1 MLGQNRTSIRTHP
14 FLRLAGQGIIA
25 IALAAALSACAPSA
39 LTSARSQIAA
49 ANYPAARQELV
60 ALSTRTDLSER
71 ERVEVKDDLCL
82 CDFRIGRP
90 TYTLAEQRA
99 VCMDAAKEPNSQ
111 SASIVAQIDD
121 AERIKDAQVVEAALT
136 ERDLADA
143 ESAATDYQRLPGA
156 DPATVARWSKE
167 IWTLADTQVFADSVA
182 KKHSLAA
189 AISEAR
195 KNHPTVAKMSPSQ
208 FDRWVVMTSTV
219 SGTALASSV
228 EVRGSTLNLSVEE
241 ENLPVAAL
249 SLDRLATIND
259 AMVARCGC
267 DARTNVAVS
276 ETGFP
281 AYFIRLDP
289 ETRLSEVMI
298 LPRGDHAIVS
308 ANSNN

>member
-1 MLGQNRTSIRTHP
+1 M
-14 FLRLAGQGIIA
+14 
-25 IALAAALSACAPSA
+25 
-39 LTSARSQIAA
+39 
-49 ANYPAARQELV
+49 
-60 ALSTRTDLSER
+60 
-71 ERVEVKDDLCL
+71 KDDLCL
-82 CDFRIGRP
+82 CDFKIGRP

-99 VCMDAAKEPNSQ
+99 VCLDAAREPGSQ
-111 SASIVAQIDD
+111 STSIVAQIDD
-121 AERIKDAQVVEAALT
+121 AQRVKDAQVVEAALT

-182 KKHSLAA
+182 KKHSLGG
-189 AISEAR
+189 AIAEAR
-195 KNHPTVAKMSPSQ
+195 KNHPNVAKMSPSQ
-208 FDRWVVMTSTV
+208 FNRWVVMTSTV

-228 EVRGSTLNLSVEE
+228 EVRDSTLNLSVDEA
-241 ENLPVAAL
+241 NLPVAAL

-267 DARTNVAVS
+267 DARTNVAVA

-289 ETRLSEVMI
+289 ETRMSEVMI
-298 LPRGDHAIVS
+298 LPRGDRAIVS
-308 ANSNN
+308 ANSN

>member
-1 MLGQNRTSIRTHP
+1 MFGQDRTSIASHP
-14 FLRLAGQGIIA
+14 LLQIAGQAALA
-25 IALAAALSACAPSA
+25 IALAVALSACAPSA

-60 ALSTRTDLSER
+60 ALSTRSDLSER

-82 CDFRIGRP
+82 CDFKIGRP

-99 VCMDAAKEPNSQ
+99 ACMDAAKEPDSQ
-111 SASIVAQIDD
+111 SGSIVAQIDD
-121 AERIKDAQVVEAALT
+121 AERVKDAHVVETALT

-167 IWTLADTQVFADSVA
+167 IWTLADTQVFANSVA
-182 KKHSLAA
+182 KKHSLVT

-195 KNHPTVAKMSPSQ
+195 KNHPHVAKMNPSQ
-208 FDRWVVMTSTV
+208 FKKWVVTTSTV
-219 SGTALASSV
+219 SGTALVSSV
-228 EVRGSTLNLSVEE
+228 EVRGSTLNLSVDDA
-241 ENLPVAAL
+241 NLPVAAL

-267 DARTNVAVS
+267 DARTNVAVA

-289 ETRLSEVMI
+289 ETRMSEVMI
-298 LPRGDHAIVS
+298 LPRGDHAIMS
-308 ANSNN
+308 ANSN

>member
-1 MLGQNRTSIRTHP
+1 MLGQNRTTVGPHP
-14 FLRLAGQGIIA
+14 FLRFAGQGLIA

-39 LTSARSQIAA
+39 LTSARNQMAA

-60 ALSTRTDLSER
+60 ALSARSDLSDR

-82 CDFRIGRP
+82 CDFKIGRP

-99 VCMDAAKEPNSQ
+99 VCMDATKEPGSQ
-111 SASIVAQIDD
+111 SSSIVEQIVET
-121 AERIKDAQVVEAALT
+121 ERVKDAQVVEVALT

-156 DPATVARWSKE
+156 DPAKVARWSKE
-167 IWTLADTQVFADSVA
+167 IWTLADTQVYADSVA
-182 KKHSLAA
+182 KKHSLGP

-195 KNHPTVAKMSPSQ
+195 KNHPTVAKMNPSQ
-208 FDRWVVMTSTV
+208 FNRWVVKTSTV

-228 EVRGSTLNLSVEE
+228 EIKGSTLNLSVDED
-241 ENLPVAAL
+241 NLRVAAL

-259 AMVARCGC
+259 GMIARCGC
-267 DARTNVAVS
+267 DARTNVSVA

-289 ETRLSEVMI
+289 ETRMSEVMI
-298 LPRGDHAIVS
+298 LPRVDHAIVS
-308 ANSNN
+308 ADSN

>member
-1 MLGQNRTSIRTHP
+1 MTRP
-14 FLRLAGQGIIA
+14 FLRIVGQALLA
-25 IALAAALSACAPSA
+25 IALAVALSACAPSA

-60 ALSTRTDLSER
+60 ALSARTDLSDR
-71 ERVEVKDDLCL
+71 ERREVKDDLCL
-82 CDFRIGRP
+82 CDFKIGRP
-90 TYTLAEQRA
+90 TYTLTEQRN
-99 VCMDAAKEPNSQ
+99 VCMDAAKEPGSQ
-111 SASIVAQIDD
+111 SASIIAQIDE
-121 AERIKDAQVVEAALT
+121 AQRIKDTQVVEAALT
-136 ERDLADA
+136 ARDLADA

-167 IWTLADTQVFADSVA
+167 IWTIADAQAFADSGVR
-182 KKHSLAA
+182 KHSLAG

-195 KNHPTVAKMSPSQ
+195 KNHPNVAKMSPDQ
-208 FDRWVVMTSTV
+208 FNRWVVTTSTV

-228 EVRGSTLNLSVEE
+228 AVSGQTLNLKVAEA
-241 ENLPVAAL
+241 NLPVAAL
-249 SLDRLATIND
+249 SLDKLATIND

-267 DARTNVAVS
+267 DARTNVSVA

-289 ETRLSEVMI
+289 ETKISEVMI

-308 ANSNN
+308 ANSNP

>member
-1 MLGQNRTSIRTHP
+1 MLGQNPSSIPSCP
-14 FLRLAGQGIIA
+14 FLRIAGQAAVA
-25 IALAAALSACAPSA
+25 IALAVALSACAPSA

-60 ALSTRTDLSER
+60 ALSARTDLSQR
-71 ERVEVKDDLCL
+71 ERREVKDDLCL
-82 CDFRIGRP
+82 CDFKIGRP
-90 TYTLAEQRA
+90 SYTLAEQRG
-99 VCMDAAKEPNSQ
+99 VCMDAVKEPDSQ
-111 SASIVAQIDD
+111 SGSILAQIDEI
-121 AERIKDAQVVEAALT
+121 ERTKDVQLVEAALT

-156 DPATVARWSKE
+156 DPALVARWSKE

-182 KKHSLAA
+182 KKHSLGA
-189 AISEAR
+189 AIAEAR
-195 KNHPTVAKMSPSQ
+195 KNHPTVAKMSPKQ
-208 FDRWVVMTSTV
+208 FNRWVVTTSTV
-219 SGTALASSV
+219 SGTALVSSV
-228 EVRGSTLNLSVEE
+228 EVRDKTLNLSVDEA
-241 ENLPVAAL
+241 NLPVAAL

-298 LPRGDHAIVS
+298 LPRGDRAIVS
-308 ANSNN
+308 ADSN

>member
-1 MLGQNRTSIRTHP
+1 MLGQNRTSILPCP
-14 FLRLAGQGIIA
+14 FLLIAGQGVIA
-25 IALAAALSACAPSA
+25 IALAVALSACAPSA

-60 ALSTRTDLSER
+60 ALSARTDLSES
-71 ERVEVKDDLCL
+71 ERIEVKDDLCL
-82 CDFRIGRP
+82 CDFKIGRP
-90 TYTLAEQRA
+90 TYSLTEQRA
-99 VCMDAAKEPNSQ
+99 VCMDAAKEPGSQ

-121 AERIKDAQVVEAALT
+121 AERLKDTQLVEAALT

-143 ESAATDYQRLPGA
+143 ESAATDYQRMPGA

-182 KKHSLAA
+182 KKHSLGG
-189 AISEAR
+189 AIAEAR
-195 KNHPTVAKMSPSQ
+195 KNHPKVAKMSPSQ
-208 FDRWVVMTSTV
+208 FDQWVIMTSTV
-219 SGTALASSV
+219 SGTALVSNV
-228 EVRGSTLNLSVEE
+228 EMRDSTLSLFVDEA
-241 ENLPVAAL
+241 NLPVVAL

-267 DARTNVAVS
+267 DARTNVAVA

-289 ETRLSEVMI
+289 ETRMSEVMI